1 MADRAPTPARAAGQA
16 RLAEFVDRAGRGYAR
31 ERNFDFGPDRRDNTS
46 ILSPY
51 IRHRLLLESE
61 VLTATLD
68 RQPLSAAQKFVD
80 EVFWRAYFKGWLEQH
95 PSVWRDYADAVAR
108 LVASLEDD
116 TDLRERYLS
125 ATDGDTGIDC
135 FDAWVDEL
143 IQTGYLHNH
152 ARMWFASIWVF
163 TLQLPWQLGADFFYR
178 HLLDGDPASNTL
190 SWRWVSG
197 LQTRGK
203 TYLARVS
210 NIANFTDNRFN
221 PQGQLASSAPP
232 LTETRVH
239 PVVELPPQE
248 SLPAEQPF
256 GVLITEEDGC
266 AESLFANARP
276 DALLGVIATRRRS
289 PLPVGIAAYAFAS
302 GAIADAVA
310 RAARA
315 WAVYGE
321 IAEADDWGDLLV
333 EWATRHRLK
342 AIVTAYAPVGP
353 VANLLADAR
362 ARLESHGVQLLQL
375 RRAYDNVTWP
385 RASRGYFRLKRQIPA
400 MLDELGISPDSE
412 RRDEA
417 V

>member
-1 MADRAPTPARAAGQA
+1 MADRAPTPERAAGRA
-16 RLAEFVDRAGRGYAR
+16 RLEGFVDRAGCDYAR
-31 ERNFDFGPDRRDNTS
+31 KRNFDFGPDRRDNTS
-46 ILSPY
+46 VLSPY

-95 PSVWRDYADAVAR
+95 PTVWHDYTDAVAK
-108 LVASLEDD
+108 LVAALEDD
-116 TDLRERYLS
+116 SNLRERYLS
-125 ATDGDTGIDC
+125 ATGGNTGIDC

-143 IQTGYLHNH
+143 LETGYLHNH

-163 TLQLPWQLGADFFYR
+163 TIQLPWQLGADFFYR

-210 NIANFTDNRFN
+210 NIACLTDNRFN
-221 PQGQLASSAPP
+221 PRGQLASSAPP
-232 LTETRVH
+232 LTESRVH
-239 PVVELPPQE
+239 LTVALPPPE
-248 SLPAEQPF
+248 PLPADQPF
-256 GVLITEEDGC
+256 GLLITEEDGC
-266 AESLFANARP
+266 AESLLADASP
-276 DALLGVIATRRRS
+276 DALLGLIATRRRS
-289 PLPVGIAAYAFAS
+289 PLPAGIAAYAFAS
-302 GAIADAVA
+302 GAVADAVT
-310 RAARA
+310 RASNA
-315 WAVYGE
+315 WAVDGR
-321 IAEADDWGDLLV
+321 IAEADDWGELLV
-333 EWATRHRLK
+333 EWAAQHGLE

-353 VANLLADAR
+353 VADLLADAR
-362 ARLESHGVQLLQL
+362 TRLESHGVRLVQL
-375 RRAYDNVTWP
+375 RRGYDNVTWP
-385 RASRGYFRLKRQIPA
+385 RSSRGYFRLKRQIPE
-400 MLDELGISPDSE
+400 MLDELGIVPSDE